1 MAGWEARTLPLCYAV
16 PPSGINLLEVEL
28 ADLPVSFCL
37 DLFALVLSSP
47 AQKLVPAGHD
57 PVQRPEVVARARRQ
71 HRHGRAVAGLKQ
83 KQLKLE
89 GSWFE
94 SFSNISWYKREEEL
108 PFESLIVIFV
118 PSILCVIWAG
128 TIWALPERIVWR
140 FRHKRHVSAQIT
152 LAVEFMIVV

>member
-1 MAGWEARTLPLCYAV
+1 MAGSRIKIGFDFYQLTEESNPGRLGEKRKRYLC
-16 PPSGINLLEVEL
+16 
-28 ADLPVSFCL
+28 
-37 DLFALVLSSP
+37 
-47 AQKLVPAGHD
+47 
-57 PVQRPEVVARARRQ
+57 
-71 HRHGRAVAGLKQ
+71 AGLKQ

-128 TIWALPERIVWR
+128 TIWALPERIV
-140 FRHKRHVSAQIT
+140 
-152 LAVEFMIVV
+152 